1 MRVYGDKSDGSHV
14 TRFTI
19 LLAETL
25 LALLLLSINRR
36 DKSDG
41 SHVTRFTIYLL
52 ALLLRFFFFLL
63 LFSHFC
69 FAETLLA
76 LLFLSIARRVK
87 ATAFTLRALVVQKYL
102 RY

>member
-36 DKSDG
+36 DK
-41 SHVTRFTIYLL
+41 VT
-52 ALLLRFFFFLL
+52 AL
-63 LFSHFC
+63 
-69 FAETLLA
+69 TLLA
-76 LLFLSIARRVK
+76 LLFTRLALAFFSFFSFCL
-87 ATAFTLRALVVQKYL
+87 ATLPPSA
-102 RY
+102 